1 VTELSDSSVVVL
13 LVDDDEEDA
22 LLTQDLLAQIEGT
35 RYRPDW
41 VGRYSDALA
50 AVEHTSYD
58 VCLVDYRLGP
68 EDGIALVRELL
79 ANGFDTPIIVLTGL
93 GDRAVDIEATS
104 AGAADYLVKG
114 EVTPALLERTIRYSM
129 RRHADMR
136 ALRESEEGL
145 RQGQRMEAVG
155 RFAGGVAHDFN
166 NMMYAVVGFSA
177 LVLDALEPESPLRRY
192 VEEIQR
198 AGERASDMTKQLL
211 AFTRKQVLLLQV
223 VDLNEV
229 VTDVNGL
236 LARLIGEDVELR
248 SDLAPSVHP
257 VEADV
262 GQLEQVIVNLAVN
275 ARDAMPTGGTLT
287 IATANREI
295 SETDAIARQRDLEAG
310 SYVELSVTDTGEGMD
325 DATLRQIFEPFFTT
339 KEEGKGT
346 GLGLATAF
354 GIVKQSGGHIEVE
367 SEPGRGTTFTICLP
381 RVKAAPLA
389 LAPSDVPA
397 YIPGGGSETILLV
410 EDEEVV
416 RILEREVLERHGY
429 TVLEATGPEH
439 ATELSRTHAGVIDL
453 LLTDVVMP
461 GMSGDKLA
469 EQLLA
474 ERPDMKVIFASGYAA
489 DMIAQRG
496 LLAPGT
502 AFLPKPLT
510 PASIT
515 GKVREVLDAG
525 ALRRAS

>member
-1 VTELSDSSVVVL
+1 MTEPPDRSVAVL

-22 LLTQDLLAQIEGT
+22 RLTEDLLVQIEGT
-35 RYRPDW
+35 RYRSDW
-41 VGRYSDALA
+41 VDRYADALA
-50 AVEHTSYD
+50 AVERASYD

-166 NMMYAVVGFSA
+166 NMMSAVVGFSA
-177 LVLDALEPESPLRRY
+177 LVLDALEPDNPLRRY

-211 AFTRKQVLLLQV
+211 AFTRKQVLLPQV
-223 VDLNEV
+223 LDLNEV

-248 SDLAPSVHP
+248 AELSPVHP

-275 ARDAMPTGGTLT
+275 ARDAMPAGGRLT

-295 SETDAIARQRDLEAG
+295 SETDAIAVHHDLEAG
-310 SYVELSVTDTGEGMD
+310 DYVALSVADTGEGMD
-325 DATLRQIFEPFFTT
+325 AATLHQIFEPFFTT

-381 RVKAAPLA
+381 RAKPATLVLSAPE
-389 LAPSDVPA
+389 APELVPD
-397 YIPGGGSETILLV
+397 GGWETILLV

-429 TVLEATGPEH
+429 TVLEASGPEQ
-439 ATELSRTHAGVIDL
+439 ASELSRAHTGVIHL
-453 LLTDVVMP
+453 LLTDVIMP

-469 EQLLA
+469 ERLLA
-474 ERPDMKVIFASGYAA
+474 ERPDMRVIFASGYAA

-510 PASIT
+510 PSSIT
-515 GKVREVLDAG
+515 GTVREVLDALP
-525 ALRRAS
+525 LRRAG

>member
-1 VTELSDSSVVVL
+1 VTDAPDSTVDVL
-13 LVDDDEEDA
+13 LVDDDEEDS
-22 LLTQDLLAQIEGT
+22 LLTRDLLAQIDGT
-35 RYRPDW
+35 RYRPEW
-41 VGRYSDALA
+41 VDGYADALA
-50 AVEHTSYD
+50 AVENASYD

-79 ANGFDTPIIVLTGL
+79 ERGFDTPIIVLTGL

-166 NMMYAVVGFSA
+166 NMMSAVVGFSA
-177 LVLDALEPESPLRRY
+177 LVLDALEPENPLRRY

-198 AGERASDMTKQLL
+198 AGERASEMTKQLL
-211 AFTRKQVLLLQV
+211 AFTRKQVLLPQV
-223 VDLNEV
+223 LDLNEV

-248 SDLAPSVHP
+248 SELAPSIHR

-275 ARDAMPTGGTLT
+275 ARDAMPHGGTLT
-287 IATANREI
+287 IATANREL
-295 SETDAIARQRDLEAG
+295 SEHDVMARQRDLEPG
-310 SYVELSVTDTGEGMD
+310 SYVALAVTDTGEGMD
-325 DATLRQIFEPFFTT
+325 DATLHQIFEPFFTT

-354 GIVKQSGGHIEVE
+354 GIIKQSGGAIGVE
-367 SEPGRGTTFTICLP
+367 SEPGRGTTFTIYLP
-381 RVKAAPLA
+381 RVQAPALA
-389 LAPSDVPA
+389 LATPA
-397 YIPGGGSETILLV
+397 AAAAAPDGGSETILLV
-410 EDEEVV
+410 EDEQVV

-429 TVLEATGPEH
+429 TVLEADGPEH
-439 ATELSRTHAGVIDL
+439 AIELSRSHRGVIHL

-461 GMSGDKLA
+461 GLSGDKLA
-469 EQLLA
+469 ERLLA
-474 ERPDMKVIFASGYAA
+474 ERPGMKVIFTSGYAA

-496 LLAPGT
+496 LLGPGT

-510 PASIT
+510 PTAIT
-515 GKVREVLDAG
+515 AKVRDVLDTV

>member
-1 VTELSDSSVVVL
+1 MTDVTDSSVAVL

-22 LLTQDLLAQIEGT
+22 LLTQDLLVQIDGT
-35 RYRPDW
+35 RYRSDW

-50 AVEHTSYD
+50 AVAQTSYD

-68 EDGIALVRELL
+68 EDGIALVRELV

-93 GDRAVDIEATS
+93 GDRAVDIQATS

-114 EVTPALLERTIRYSM
+114 EVTPALLERSIRYSM

-166 NMMYAVVGFSA
+166 NMMSAVVGFSA
-177 LVLDALEPESPLRRY
+177 LVLDALESENPLRRY

-211 AFTRKQVLLLQV
+211 AFTRKQVLLPQV
-223 VDLNEV
+223 LDLNEV
-229 VTDVNGL
+229 VIDVNGL

-248 SDLAPSVHP
+248 SDLSPRVHP

-275 ARDAMPTGGTLT
+275 ARDAMPAGGTLT

-295 SETDAIARQRDLEAG
+295 SETDAIARDLEAG
-310 SYVELSVTDTGEGMD
+310 SYVALSVTDTGEGMD
-325 DATLRQIFEPFFTT
+325 ETTLRQIFEPFFTT

-381 RVKAAPLA
+381 RVKSTLLA
-389 LAPSDVPA
+389 LAPAEAPA
-397 YIPGGGSETILLV
+397 PAPGSGSETILLV

-429 TVLEATGPEH
+429 TVLEADGPEH
-439 ATELSRTHAGVIDL
+439 ATELAHSHPGVIHL

-474 ERPDMKVIFASGYAA
+474 ARPEMKVIFASGYAA

-515 GKVREVLDAG
+515 GKVREVLDAV

>member
-1 VTELSDSSVVVL
+1 MSAPPDASVAVL
-13 LVDDDEEDA
+13 LVDDDQEDS
-22 LLTQDLLAQIEGT
+22 LLTRELLERIEGT
-35 RYRPDW
+35 RYRADW
-41 VGRYSDALA
+41 VDRYADALA
-50 AVEHTSYD
+50 AVDDAEYD

-68 EDGIALVRELL
+68 EDGIALVRELV

-93 GDRAVDIEATS
+93 GDRSVDIEATS

-114 EVTPALLERTIRYSM
+114 EVTPALLERAIRYAM

-166 NMMYAVVGFSA
+166 NMMSAVVGFSA
-177 LVLDALEPESPLRRY
+177 LVLEALDPGDPLHRY
-192 VEEIQR
+192 VQEIQR
-198 AGERASDMTKQLL
+198 AGERASEMTRQLL
-211 AFTRKQVLLLQV
+211 AFTRKQVLLPQV

-229 VTDVNGL
+229 VSDVNGL

-248 SDLAPSVHP
+248 TELAPWVHP

-275 ARDAMPTGGTLT
+275 ARDAMPSGGTLT
-287 IATANREI
+287 ITTANCVL
-295 SETDAIARQRDLEAG
+295 SEADAAARRPELEAG
-310 SYVELSVTDTGEGMD
+310 SYVALSVTDTGEGMD
-325 DATLRQIFEPFFTT
+325 DATLHQIFEPFFTT

-354 GIVKQSGGHIEVE
+354 GIITQSGGDIGVE
-367 SEPGRGTTFTICLP
+367 SAPGRGTTFTICLP
-381 RVKAAPLA
+381 RVKAQALSLVPDAPVEVA
-389 LAPSDVPA
+389 D
-397 YIPGGGSETILLV
+397 GGSETILLV

-429 TVLEATGPEH
+429 SVLEAAGPEQ
-439 ATELSRTHAGVIDL
+439 ARELAQAHRGAIHL

-469 EQLLA
+469 EHLLS
-474 ERPDMKVIFASGYAA
+474 ERPEMKVIFASGYAA

-515 GKVREVLDAG
+515 AKVREVLDATP
-525 ALRRAS
+525 LRRAS